1 MNLRYV
7 EMSLAQLAS
16 KVSVDD
22 AQLKAYYEEQKAKT
36 PERFVQP
43 EQRRVSHI
51 LLSVNDPKDDA
62 AVKAKAEGILKR
74 AQGGRGFREIGQG
87 ILAGSGLRG
96 AGRRSGLVGAQGFCG
111 ALRRCGLQ
119 HEGR

>member
-1 MNLRYV
+1 MKEYRALTRQQREIAWLTLSAAKYAASATPDDAAVKAYYEAHKADYMTPETVDLRYV
-7 EMSLAQLAS
+7 ELSLEKLAS

-22 AQLKAYYEEQKAKT
+22 AQLKAYYDEQKAKT

-62 AVKAKAEGILKR
+62 AVKP
-74 AQGGRGFREIGQG
+74 
-87 ILAGSGLRG
+87 
-96 AGRRSGLVGAQGFCG
+96 RRKVF
-111 ALRRCGLQ
+111 
-119 HEGR
+119 